1 MSTIIFR
8 QMPLFYRGKER
19 YNMTLREIS
28 HQYSADAQRFD
39 RRIRELERALVREP
53 EAERQRQ
60 LKQNTLIIATQ
71 GAFVKWFFIFFGEK
85 EPGRISPRN
94 AL

>member
-1 MSTIIFR
+1 
-8 QMPLFYRGKER
+8 
-19 YNMTLREIS
+19 MTLREIS

-60 LKQNTLIIATQ
+60 LKRRMAELQPLLRQSRSMARLTAHYYD
-71 GAFVKWFFIFFGEK
+71 GK
-85 EPGRISPRN
+85 EVRHAPDIHR
-94 AL
+94 